1 MLNNFKL
8 MHEDGKHS
16 DSVKINISSS
26 SNPKHKNLKD
36 YLKSEI
42 NDHRSCSEDTM
53 HIYIKR
59 KANKKIINVNLS
71 EQSGDNEKIHIKIE
85 KEKVKRNV
93 VGECSSPKKTYLM
106 TETEVINLTSAP
118 SLRKDAH
125 GTIIEKGNAK
135 KYKLT
140 FLDIIQ
146 RSKNFKNFDRSRMK
160 EKFID
165 SVRVESFKSYNNDN
179 DEERDWDHEKTNCKC
194 GCVIF

>member
-1 MLNNFKL
+1 MY
-8 MHEDGKHS
+8 EDGKNS
-16 DSVKINISSS
+16 DSVKINISSL

-42 NDHRSCSEDTM
+42 SNHRSGSEDTM
-53 HIYIKR
+53 QIYIKR

-71 EQSGDNEKIHIKIE
+71 EQSGDSEKIQIKIE
-85 KEKVKRNV
+85 KEKVRRNV
-93 VGECSSPKKTYLM
+93 GGECSSPKKTFSM
-106 TETEVINLTSAP
+106 TETEDINLTSAP

-135 KYKLT
+135 KFKLT

-146 RSKNFKNFDRSRMK
+146 KSRNFKNFDRSRMK

-165 SVRVESFKSYNNDN
+165 SVRVESYKSYNNDN
-179 DEERDWDHEKTNCKC
+179 DDDKDWDHEKTNCKC
-194 GCVIF
+194 GCLIF